1 MDAEITAKP
10 SKIEDQVKSSP
21 SPTFRERAYTRIPSR
36 ERAYTRIPSSKGI
49 VRGGSDAGTPKGNEP
64 MTVEILAK
72 PSKIEDQVKS
82 PPSPKG
88 IVRGGETLKQHRDRL
103 MAATK
108 TTGHYAGLRR
118 LVLRQNHPILYNK
131 LFSALRAGIVNA
143 RETAKKIAASPIVEQ
158 EGELCFSLYNA
169 AGDCVLTSTGIII
182 HVGTMGAAIKYM
194 IENGWEENPGIAPGD
209 IFCNNDCLI
218 GNVHPCDIH
227 TIVPIFWEGSL
238 VGWVGGVTHVIDT
251 GAVGPGS
258 MTTGQVQRFGD
269 GYSITCRKVG
279 SNDTLSRDWLHES
292 QRMVRTTRYW
302 MLDERTRI
310 AGCHMIRELV
320 EDVIAEDGIDNYW
333 KFAYEV
339 VEHGRQGLQARI
351 RAMTIPGKYRQV
363 GFVDVPYNHEDV
375 RVPSDFAKVDT
386 IMHAPSEIVI
396 RKDGTWRLDFEG
408 ASRWGWH
415 TYNAHQVSFTSGI
428 WVMMT
433 QTLIPTELINDGAAY
448 GTEFRLPKGTWMN
461 PDDRRVAFAYSWHFL
476 VSAWTALWRGL
487 SRSYFG
493 RGYLEEVNA
502 GNANTSNWLQGG
514 GFNQYDEIHA
524 VNSFE
529 SAAEGTGAC
538 AMKDG
543 LDHAAAIWN
552 PEGDMGDMEIWEL
565 AEPLIYLGRQ
575 IKCNSGGYGKYRGG
589 CGFESLRMVWN
600 AKDWTMFFMGNG
612 HITSDW
618 GLMGGYP
625 SAAGYRFAAHK
636 TNLKALIEEGKPIPL
651 GGDRDP
657 EHPTYDALLPGA
669 VIKRDKQA
677 ITTEEMFADYDLY
690 LNYLRGGPGFG
701 DPLDRE
707 PHRVAADLHGGYL
720 LPRFAEPIYGVVATM
735 GADGYWN
742 VDEEAT
748 KAKRA
753 AIRKARIATAKPT
766 REWMKT
772 EREKI
777 LRKEAGTQVQQMFA
791 ASFKLGP
798 RFEEQFRVFW
808 DLPTDW
814 SLHEEDLGIP
824 CYGSSHHMDVS
835 ELPDVR
841 IVQFVEE

>member
-1 MDAEITAKP
+1 MNVN
-10 SKIEDQVKSSP
+10 VKQTSL
-21 SPTFRERAYTRIPSR
+21 EGATR
-36 ERAYTRIPSSKGI
+36 
-49 VRGGSDAGTPKGNEP
+49 
-64 MTVEILAK
+64 
-72 PSKIEDQVKS
+72 
-82 PPSPKG
+82 G
-88 IVRGGETLKQHRDRL
+88 IVRGGETLKEHRDRL
-103 MAATK
+103 MTATK
-108 TTGHYAGLRR
+108 ATGHYAGLKK
-118 LVLRQNHPILYNK
+118 LELRESEPILYNK
-131 LFSALRAGIVNA
+131 LFSRLRAGVVDA

-158 EGELCFSLYNA
+158 EGELCFTLYNA
-169 AGDCVLTSTGIII
+169 AGDSLLTSTGIII

-194 IENGWEENPGIAPGD
+194 IENNWEANPGVHDRD
-209 IFCNNDCLI
+209 IFCNNDSLI

-227 TIVPIFWEGSL
+227 TIVPIFWEGEL
-238 VGWVGGVTHVIDT
+238 IGWVGGVTHVIDT

-258 MTTGQVQRFGD
+258 MATGQVQRFGD

-279 SNDTLSRDWLHES
+279 ANDELFRDWLHES

-310 AGCHMIRELV
+310 AGCHMIRKLV
-320 EDVIAEDGIDNYW
+320 EEVVAEEGIEAYW
-333 KFAYEV
+333 KFAYEA
-339 VEHGRQGLQARI
+339 VEHGRLGLQARI
-351 RAMTIPGKYRQV
+351 KAMTIPGTYRQV
-363 GFVDVPYNHEDV
+363 GFVDVPYAHEDV
-375 RVPSDFAKVDT
+375 RVPSDFAKLDT
-386 IMHAPSEIVI
+386 IMHAPCEMTI

-408 ASRWGWH
+408 SSRWGWH

-433 QTLIPTELINDGAAY
+433 QTLIPSEMINDGAAY

-461 PDDRRVAFAYSWHFL
+461 PDDRRVAFSYSWHFL

-529 SAAEGTGAC
+529 CAANGTGAT
-538 AMKDG
+538 AVQDG
-543 LDHAAAIWN
+543 LSHAAAIWN

-575 IKCNSGGYGKYRGG
+575 IKASSGGSGKYRGG

-612 HITSDW
+612 HISSDW

-625 SAAGYRFAAHK
+625 AASGYRFAAHK
-636 TNLKALIEEGKPIPL
+636 TGLKELIASGADIPL
-651 GGDRDP
+651 GGDTDP
-657 EHPTYDALLPGA
+657 ENPTWDAMLPKA
-669 VIKRDKQA
+669 QIKRDKQA

-690 LNYLRGGPGFG
+690 LNYMRGGPGFG

-707 PHRVAADLHGGYL
+707 PQAVADDINGGYVL
-720 LPRFAEPIYGVVATM
+720 ERLAGDVYGVVVKK
-735 GADGYWN
+735 GADGLVV
-742 VDEEAT
+742 VDEAAT
-748 KAKRA
+748 KAARA
-753 AIRKARIATAKPT
+753 QIRKDRIAKSVPT
-766 REWMKT
+766 REWMKG

-777 LRKEAGTQVQQMFA
+777 LAKDAGTQVQQMFA

-798 RFEEQFRVFW
+798 KFEQQFRSFW
-808 DLPTDW
+808 DLPESW
-814 SLHEEDLGIP
+814 VLNEEDIGVP
-824 CYGSSHHMDVS
+824 TYGSRYSMDIS
-835 ELPDVR
+835 ELPDVTT
-841 IVQFVEE
+841 VQFVEE